1 MCPYC
6 FPELAVFLKISS
18 LWWNMMH
25 ALETG
30 FVARMSLFI
39 LKTQTDHQC
48 CPQEQSKEIKQC
60 FFHLWCS

>member
-1 MCPYC
+1 
-6 FPELAVFLKISS
+6 
-18 LWWNMMH
+18 MMH